1 MGELIVI
8 VIVALMVFGPK
19 RLPEMMRSAG
29 KAFRMFQ
36 TESQKAVAELR
47 EAVDTSDIQNDLR
60 KIVMDEPDELARKAE
75 ERAAAAAAANAA
87 AAAAST
93 PPVLDPIPP
102 HAAKKTAAK
111 KTAAKKTAAKK
122 TAAAAPLAA
131 QPPGGYPVTEDT

>member
-1 MGELIVI
+1 
-8 VIVALMVFGPK
+8 MVFGPK

-111 KTAAKKTAAKK
+111 KTAAKKTAA
-122 TAAAAPLAA
+122 AAPLAA